1 LITDWFGQKLLLE
14 NNMYNSLKR
23 SMLMQ
28 ELISHCM
35 AHCEAHWVMV
45 FFRKT
50 LYNGKLLK
58 SHKT

>member
-1 LITDWFGQKLLLE
+1 
-14 NNMYNSLKR
+14 
-23 SMLMQ
+23 MQ